1 MTPVAL
7 PGETTGER
15 DAAVMSTVISAF
27 IVTPFRRAG
36 VINGAPTFTLYGLRR
51 GSTCV
56 VVGFP
61 VVRVAVFAVRLNVG
75 TPFMT
80 PVALPGVTTGERG
93 AAVMSTVISAFI
105 VTPFRRAGVINGAP
119 TFTLYGLRRGSTCV
133 VAGFPVVR
141 VAVFAVR
148 RSVGAPFM
156 TPVARQGEAL
166 RAWGG
171 TMVFPVA
178 VIENSVATTGF
189 SVRAIGFSVGA
200 GNVRIAPSAIF
211 PTPSAVSSG
220 LRARLVVRGERFRAS
235 MCRPRRAD
243 EPVAMP

>member
-1 MTPVAL
+1 MPHLHLSSLVTKKKI
-7 PGETTGER
+7 ET
-15 DAAVMSTVISAF
+15 
-27 IVTPFRRAG
+27 G
-36 VINGAPTFTLYGLRR
+36 VIFFHSTSRLCTYPYLAHLLYIIKCVPHCPVHTAAAPDPTD
-51 GSTCV
+51 
-56 VVGFP
+56 
-61 VVRVAVFAVRLNVG
+61 VAAGKTG
-75 TPFMT
+75 TPTEHPRRPTQHPPPAANHLIATT
-80 PVALPGVTTGERG
+80 P
-93 AAVMSTVISAFI
+93 
-105 VTPFRRAGVINGAP
+105 N
-119 TFTLYGLRRGSTCV
+119 
-133 VAGFPVVR
+133 
-141 VAVFAVR
+141 
-148 RSVGAPFM
+148 VGAPFM

-220 LRARLVVRGERFRAS
+220 LRARLVVRGGRFRAS

-243 EPVAMP
+243 ESVAMP

>member
-15 DAAVMSTVISAF
+15 YS
-27 IVTPFRRAG
+27 
-36 VINGAPTFTLYGLRR
+36 
-51 GSTCV
+51 
-56 VVGFP
+56 
-61 VVRVAVFAVRLNVG
+61 
-75 TPFMT
+75 
-80 PVALPGVTTGERG
+80 
-93 AAVMSTVISAFI
+93 AVMSTVISAFI

-178 VIENSVATTGF
+178 VIENTIATTGF

-220 LRARLVVRGERFRAS
+220 LRARLVVRGGRFRAS